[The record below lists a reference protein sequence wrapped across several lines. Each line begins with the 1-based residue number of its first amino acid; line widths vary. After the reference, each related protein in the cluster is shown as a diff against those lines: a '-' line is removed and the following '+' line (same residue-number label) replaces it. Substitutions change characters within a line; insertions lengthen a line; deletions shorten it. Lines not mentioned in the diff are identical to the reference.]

1 MGYFT
6 TYRPISVI
14 RTGIIAG
21 IACLCL
27 QLLHAQNQPLADSL
41 ESAYLK
47 GGSQGAARL
56 ELLDKM
62 IKQQTNPEK
71 ALSYSDTLLK
81 TADSLHLQEYQYEGF
96 LNKGN
101 ALILM
106 GNLSEALQAYFSAV
120 KIAQAT
126 PGSDLLAKVY
136 IAIAAVYSAMGDR
149 QNTIQYYKN
158 AIDLLK
164 DKSDS
169 LLYATA
175 LENLGDE
182 YNINMSK
189 PDSALLF
196 FEESGPIWK
205 ALKHEQG
212 MAYNL
217 GNTGLAYAQ
226 LGRNEE
232 AEGKIGDAISRLDAL
247 KDYYPISVYLTYM
260 ADIYADMGDW
270 DAAFTYALRSLK
282 LARQYGLKEQISNA
296 YLKLSQ
302 LYEKTGY
309 TGASLKYYRSY
320 IAFRDSV
327 RNIATVQQM
336 ADMRR
341 KNEVAQKQAEVDLLN
356 QERKTQRILVIS
368 VITALFLIGLL
379 AFGLYRRNRFIKA
392 TNEIIERE
400 MDTSDALL
408 RNILPEATA
417 RELKTNG
424 KVTAKYFESVT
435 VLFTDFKGF
444 TKYSETLSPQDL
456 VNTVDY
462 YFSNFDAII
471 QKYGLEKIKTIGD
484 AYMCA
489 GGLPYPEADH
499 AVKTVTAALEILD
512 FVNSVKE
519 NPPTHI
525 SSSFE
530 VRIGINSGPVVAG
543 VVGTKKFAYD
553 IWGDTVNIASRME
566 SGSVAGRINISE
578 PVYELVKGHF
588 ICNYRGKIEVKNKG
602 TMKMYFVNGIKNR
615 GVASQSGNEMARES

>member
-158 AIDLLK
+158 AIGLLK
-164 DKSDS
+164 GKPDS

-182 YNINMSK
+182 YNINTCPNRIPPSCI
-189 PDSALLF
+189 

-205 ALKHEQG
+205 ALEHEQG
-212 MAYNL
+212 MAYNQ

-226 LGRNEE
+226 LGPQR
-232 AEGKIGDAISRLDAL
+232 GSR
-247 KDYYPISVYLTYM
+247 
-260 ADIYADMGDW
+260 
-270 DAAFTYALRSLK
+270 R
-282 LARQYGLKEQISNA
+282 
-296 YLKLSQ
+296 
-302 LYEKTGY
+302 
-309 TGASLKYYRSY
+309 
-320 IAFRDSV
+320 
-327 RNIATVQQM
+327 
-336 ADMRR
+336 
-341 KNEVAQKQAEVDLLN
+341 
-356 QERKTQRILVIS
+356 
-368 VITALFLIGLL
+368 
-379 AFGLYRRNRFIKA
+379 
-392 TNEIIERE
+392 
-400 MDTSDALL
+400 
-408 RNILPEATA
+408 
-417 RELKTNG
+417 
-424 KVTAKYFESVT
+424 
-435 VLFTDFKGF
+435 
-444 TKYSETLSPQDL
+444 
-456 VNTVDY
+456 
-462 YFSNFDAII
+462 
-471 QKYGLEKIKTIGD
+471 
-484 AYMCA
+484 
-489 GGLPYPEADH
+489 
-499 AVKTVTAALEILD
+499 
-512 FVNSVKE
+512 
-519 NPPTHI
+519 
-525 SSSFE
+525 
-530 VRIGINSGPVVAG
+530 
-543 VVGTKKFAYD
+543 
-553 IWGDTVNIASRME
+553 
-566 SGSVAGRINISE
+566 
-578 PVYELVKGHF
+578 
-588 ICNYRGKIEVKNKG
+588 
-602 TMKMYFVNGIKNR
+602 
-615 GVASQSGNEMARES
+615 